1 MLCADQAEGENGP
14 LSFPDHGR
22 AQVSFVCA
30 SMMLTK
36 WTEEK
41 NKTLPAFL
49 EPILGYSLTIV
60 RNYNYNIV
68 RIRK

>member
-1 MLCADQAEGENGP
+1 MLCVDQAEGENGP

-22 AQVSFVCA
+22 ALVSSVCA

-36 WTEEK
+36 WTGEK

-60 RNYNYNIV
+60 RNYNIV
-68 RIRK
+68 HIRK